1 MQNRNV
7 RLIFVVV
14 DVFSS
19 LFQMDFIAG
28 CFHDGFTL
36 YAKAL
41 SEALADGVSQNDGV
55 GVIARMQNRRIWGTS
70 GFDYTARTWNV
81 MFYLSDCSLDANK
94 CRERLYVER
103 TVIEMWEPVPASIN
117 KRAENVFLIRSPSA
131 ETCHRNR
138 VETWTFSDLLCAKS
152 VPSQA

>member
-55 GVIARMQNRRIWGTS
+55 GVIARMQNRRIWGTF
-70 GFDYTARTWNV
+70 GFDYTAQT
-81 MFYLSDCSLDANK
+81 
-94 CRERLYVER
+94 
-103 TVIEMWEPVPASIN
+103 
-117 KRAENVFLIRSPSA
+117 
-131 ETCHRNR
+131 
-138 VETWTFSDLLCAKS
+138 
-152 VPSQA
+152 